1 MELLDSRRLTGPNIL
16 SDHPAAVIDVRIDSE
31 DVASFVAAWTTQV
44 SRMLEAVG
52 WARLGLHSREMD
64 GGVSV
69 GFDAPIDALYA
80 ATDVNDWAF
89 EAAQTVLGAGAEP
102 AVQEDADRLRG
113 CLWLQMLNLLHPDPT
128 RIFT

>member
-1 MELLDSRRLTGPNIL
+1 VELLDSRRLTGPNIL
-16 SDHPAAVIDVRIDSE
+16 SDHPAAVIDVRINAE
-31 DVASFVAAWTTQV
+31 DVAPFVAAWTDQV

-52 WARLGLHSREMD
+52 WARLELHSREMD

-89 EAAQTVLGAGAEP
+89 EAAQTVLSGEVEP
-102 AVQEDADRLRG
+102 VVQKDADKLRETIRNVE
-113 CLWLQMLNLLHPDPT
+113 CRRPA
-128 RIFT
+128 